1 MTNISSSAEAVASEM
16 FESLARNF
24 PIACA
29 SDEFYYFPQA
39 QLSAPRWRTW
49 DRFSPENITA
59 FVRRLSAWEDR
70 LNSLSAALGSARD
83 GKSFL
88 ETQTDMAML
97 QKLARTLR
105 EQLSEV
111 RTWETQPTFYLMIVC
126 IGLAEAVTSADAS
139 AKHDRAETLPA
150 FLEQA
155 GHNLRQVPAL
165 FRDIGLEMVPD
176 TRKYLVTLI
185 EQENLSELKP
195 ALIALEG
202 FEQAI
207 RDVSVRENFLLEPDL
222 LERVYRSHINTGMD
236 IHEIRRETDLEIRQ
250 MQQIMNEA
258 ARSILSGRSSKQLS
272 GQALWSEAVRHIPMP
287 AVGKEGLIGLYRDEV
302 SRLANHCL
310 DNGLVSRERF
320 ASCPVHIAPVPA
332 FLSAIRTASSYSIP
346 PGHPPVGGVFY
357 IINAHSPEE
366 ARQEYHREY
375 RILSAHETYPGHH
388 LLDISR
394 WSLPQ
399 PVRQV
404 VEQPVFYEGW
414 ACFAETLMRETGY
427 LSEPWDLLLLAKR
440 RLWRA
445 IRGKVDVGLQTG
457 TMDIPTA
464 ARCLNEIGVP
474 MSRAVSSAQKYP
486 LNPGYQICYTIGLRR
501 FLELFEQH
509 GRDDLQHFV
518 QTVLNHGETGFESL
532 SERLE
537 DVELGHIIREREH
550 EKPNAKEVSLDDL

>member
-1 MTNISSSAEAVASEM
+1 MTNFSSSIEAVASEM

-39 QLSAPRWRTW
+39 RLSEPRWRTW

-59 FVRRLSAWEDR
+59 FVRRLSAWEDK
-70 LNSLSAALGSARD
+70 LNALSSSLGSARD

-126 IGLAEAVTSADAS
+126 IGLAEAMTSEDAS

-176 TRKYLVTLI
+176 TRKYLVTLM
-185 EQENLSELKP
+185 EQENLPELKP
-195 ALIALEG
+195 ALIALDG

-207 RDVSVRENFLLEPDL
+207 RNVSVRENFLLEPDL

-236 IHEIRRETDLEIRQ
+236 IHEIRHETDSEIRE
-250 MQQIMNEA
+250 MQQIMNEETG
-258 ARSILSGRSSKQLS
+258 SILPYRSSKQLS
-272 GQALWSEAVRHIPMP
+272 GQALWAEAVKHIPMP
-287 AVGKEGLIGLYRDEV
+287 VVGKEGLIGLYRDEV

-310 DNGLVSRERF
+310 DMGLVTRERF
-320 ASCPVHIAPVPA
+320 SSCPVHVAPVPS

-346 PGHPPVGGVFY
+346 PGHPPAGGIFY
-357 IINAHSPEE
+357 IINAHSPQE

-394 WSLPQ
+394 WSLPR

-404 VEQPVFYEGW
+404 VEQPLFYEGW
-414 ACFAETLMRETGY
+414 ACFAETLMWKTGY

-464 ARCLNEIGVP
+464 ARCLSEIGVP
-474 MSRAVSSAQKYP
+474 MNRAASSVRKYP
-486 LNPGYQICYTIGLRR
+486 LNPGYQICYTVGLRQ
-501 FLELFEQH
+501 FLKLFDQY

-518 QTVLNHGETGFESL
+518 QTVLNQGETGFDAGCL
-532 SERLE
+532 ML
-537 DVELGHIIREREH
+537 DV
-550 EKPNAKEVSLDDL
+550 